1 MSTYTHG
8 MTHQVALVSR
18 LRGRAVVVGIAAAM
32 ALMLSACTPTEP
44 AIETTA
50 EPTPTVESTPSAT
63 PTPEAHADFD
73 IDRFRSAT
81 LDLADPGAVGAAL
94 GGLAA
99 EFDECPWYPI
109 LENHSEYSST
119 SAFFDTDFFGRTD
132 LEPNVRFFYT
142 ISGDEVVPPG
152 MPRNPEG
159 VGVGSTHD
167 EIRAAYPGAVESLE
181 YAEGNGDLVTFTVRR
196 ADTDSVYVFA
206 SDSSH
211 PGVINLLQW
220 GPDAGGQWSHL
231 CSGL

>member
-1 MSTYTHG
+1 M
-8 MTHQVALVSR
+8 VAQTSHTRRPLAR
-18 LRGRAVVVGIAAAM
+18 TAMM
-32 ALMLSACTPTEP
+32 ALAASALMFITACAPAEP
-44 AIETTA
+44 AAPE
-50 EPTPTVESTPSAT
+50 PTVEVTESAESTPTPT
-63 PTPEAHADFD
+63 PTPEALADFD
-73 IDRFRSAT
+73 IDRFRAAT
-81 LDLADPGAVGAAL
+81 LDLADAGAVGAAL

-99 EFDECPWYPI
+99 EFAECPWYPI

-142 ISGDEVVPPG
+142 ISGDEVVPSG

-167 EIRAAYPGAVESLE
+167 EIRAAYPGAVETVE
-181 YAEGNGDLVTFTVRR
+181 FAEGPGDLVTFTVRR
-196 ADTDSVYVFA
+196 PDTDSVYVFA

-231 CSGL
+231 CTGL

>member
-1 MSTYTHG
+1 MRQIYTDVMSLRSVSG
-8 MTHQVALVSR
+8 SRPAIIAL
-18 LRGRAVVVGIAAAM
+18 AAS
-32 ALMLSACTPTEP
+32 ALMLMAGCTPTEP
-44 AIETTA
+44 AAI
-50 EPTPTVESTPSAT
+50 EPTVEPTVAVESTPSPT
-63 PTPEAHADFD
+63 PTPEVLADFD

-81 LDLADPGAVGAAL
+81 LDLADADAVGTAL

-99 EFDECPWYPI
+99 EFEECPWYPI

-119 SAFFDTDFFGRTD
+119 SAKFDTDFFGRTD

-142 ISGDEVVPPG
+142 ISGDEVVPAD

-167 EIRAAYPGAVESLE
+167 EIRAAYPDAVESTM
-181 YAEGNGDLVTFTVRR
+181 YAEGNGDLVTFTVSRP
-196 ADTDSVYVFA
+196 AENSVYVFA

-231 CSGL
+231 CTGL

>member
-1 MSTYTHG
+1 MI
-8 MTHQVALVSR
+8 AF
-18 LRGRAVVVGIAAAM
+18 AAA
-32 ALMLSACTPTEP
+32 ALLFVGGCTPTEP
-44 AIETTA
+44 AATEPSV
-50 EPTPTVESTPSAT
+50 EPTQAVESTPSPT
-63 PTPEAHADFD
+63 PTSEALADFD
-73 IDRFRSAT
+73 IDRFRAAS
-81 LDLADPGAVGAAL
+81 LELADADAVGTAL

-99 EFDECPWYPI
+99 EFEECPWYPI

-119 SAFFDTDFFGRTD
+119 SAKFDTDFFGRTD

-167 EIRAAYPGAVESLE
+167 EIRAAYPGAVEAVE
-181 YAEGNGDLVTFTVRR
+181 FAEGPGDIVTFTVRR
-196 ADTDSVYVFA
+196 PNTDSVYVFA

-211 PGVINLLQW
+211 PGVINMLQW

-231 CSGL
+231 CTGL